1 MKGITRVKNKAAK
14 PLKRIFTI
22 LVCFVMLIAI
32 IPRVKTIW
40 ELNEQKQQLIIQ
52 KAQVEK
58 LNHQLKAQL
67 KEVKKPETVERI
79 AREKLKM
86 VKDGESYVV
95 EVSAD

>member
-1 MKGITRVKNKAAK
+1 MKGKAAK
-14 PLKRIFTI
+14 PVKRIFTM
-22 LVCFVMLIAI
+22 LVCFLMLVTI

-40 ELNEQKQQLIIQ
+40 ELNQQKQKLVME
-52 KAQVEK
+52 KAQIEK
-58 LNHQLKAQL
+58 VNHQLKAQL
-67 KEVKKPETVERI
+67 KDAKKPETVERI